1 MARPSP
7 GAERVVAVLE
17 FMAARPDERFTLSE
31 LARGCDLNK
40 ATAHALLTE
49 LAARGVLLRHPDE
62 KRYSLGPRLV
72 PVGSAAQRGYQ
83 AQDFTPGVLRRLAS
97 STGLSAAALASDA
110 HGDYATVV
118 SRSDPDSPVPV
129 PARWP
134 LVPPNG
140 AVFYAW
146 ADEPSVEA
154 WLARSPAIASVQ
166 QALDALQAAR
176 RLGVVIGA
184 AIPEWYRLTALL
196 AERPHQVTP
205 DTSNGNQSA
214 VRDALWH
221 LARSSP
227 LITDVESDA
236 TYRVAYV
243 AAPVF
248 GHDGRV
254 ILAVVAGGEPVR
266 ARRGDDVLTLAAR
279 VAQAADELTATSH
292 GRKPAAR
299 T

>member
-1 MARPSP
+1 
-7 GAERVVAVLE
+7 
-17 FMAARPDERFTLSE
+17 MAARPDERFTLSE

-72 PVGSAAQRGYQ
+72 PVGTAAQRGYR
-83 AQDFTPGVLRRLAS
+83 AHDFTPGVLRRLS
-97 STGLSAAALASDA
+97 VGTGLATAALAREP
-110 HGDYATVV
+110 HGDFATIVG
-118 SRSDPDSPVPV
+118 RSESDLTPPVPF
-129 PARWP
+129 RWP

-146 ADEPSVEA
+146 ADEPTVEA

-166 QALDALQAAR
+166 QALTALDAAR

-184 AIPEWYRLTALL
+184 AIPEWYRLTSLL
-196 AERPHQVTP
+196 SERPTLGAAGA
-205 DTSNGNQSA
+205 DGNGNQTA
-214 VRDALWH
+214 VRDALWQ

-227 LITDVESDA
+227 LITDFDSEA
-236 TYRVAYV
+236 TYRIAYV

-248 GHDGRV
+248 DHSGEV
-254 ILAVVAGGEPVR
+254 ILAVVAGGEHPR
-266 ARRGDDVLTLAAR
+266 PRRGEEVAALTGKVAA
-279 VAQAADELTATSH
+279 AADELTATSH
-292 GRKPAAR
+292 GRKP
-299 T
+299 

>member
-1 MARPSP
+1 
-7 GAERVVAVLE
+7 VVAVLE

-72 PVGSAAQRGYQ
+72 PVGTAAQRGYR
-83 AQDFTPGVLRRLAS
+83 AHDFTPGVLRRLS
-97 STGLSAAALASDA
+97 VTTGLATAALACEP
-110 HGDYATVV
+110 HGDFATIVG
-118 SRSDPDSPVPV
+118 RSEADASAPVPS
-129 PARWP
+129 RWP

-166 QALDALQAAR
+166 QALTALDAAR

-184 AIPEWYRLTALL
+184 AIPEWYRLTSLL
-196 AERPHQVTP
+196 AERTMLGAAGVDAQ
-205 DTSNGNQSA
+205 NGNQAA
-214 VRDALWH
+214 VRDALWQ

-227 LITDVESDA
+227 LITDLDAEA

-248 GHDGRV
+248 DHSGQV
-254 ILAVVAGGEPVR
+254 ILAVVAGGEQARP
-266 ARRGDDVLTLAAR
+266 RRGDEVTALAGK
-279 VAQAADELTATSH
+279 VASAADELTATSH
-292 GRKPAAR
+292 GRKP
-299 T
+299 